1 MINIPTVVAPGYPI
15 SAILKINK
23 DICSSRCTTGENDT
37 GGKLEICLNWMF
49 FSYFV
54 QTLLDSNSHLQIYF
68 FTKCSI

>member
-37 GGKLEICLNWMF
+37 GGKLEICLN
-49 FSYFV
+49 
-54 QTLLDSNSHLQIYF
+54 
-68 FTKCSI
+68 